1 MNGLTPIRTA
11 RLVAAMT
18 AVIGMILVFVSRL
31 LLAVVAM
38 ASSTVE
44 LALTRYSNFTGRFA
58 SRNFEEDKQLL
69 AILKEVEPLLP
80 TADTVLTIV
89 FVLGIVVLLVAL
101 AGLAFPKQPRR
112 DSCRADVGLMKRI
125 RPRVPR
131 HERSL

>member
-89 FVLGIVVLLVAL
+89 FILGIVVLLVAL
-101 AGLAFPKQPRR
+101 AGLAFPKT
-112 DSCRADVGLMKRI
+112 G
-125 RPRVPR
+125 
-131 HERSL
+131 RSSR